1 MNKIE
6 RAIYDCNLHIKSLE
20 QDRIILTA
28 ELSAFKKQ
36 LSALEAIRDNK
47 SIPHQEMD
55 KPVKQTNNETH

>member
-6 RAIYDCNLHIKSLE
+6 RAIYDCNLHIKNLE

-47 SIPHQEMD
+47 SIPHHEMMD
-55 KPVKQTNNETH
+55 KPVKENK